1 MYLIE
6 ILHQT
11 TTPSSLTYSARPL
24 YLIEILHQTTTTV
37 AFSVATACCILS
49 KFYIKPQPSRRRLP
63 TCGVVSYRNSTSN
76 HNPVQIRND
85 KGELYLIEILHQT
98 TTFRIALFASMGCIL
113 SKFYIKPQLACGW
126 YDLRRVVS
134 YRNSTSN
141 HNSAF
146 AIRLD
151 ILLYLIEI
159 LHQTTTKTFATRL
172 SNRCILSKFYIKP
185 QQLRKTHGKLFVVS
199 YRNSTS
205 NHNNVLYNTIRSA
218 LYLIEILHQTT
229 TPQSSV
235 ILPPPLYLIE
245 ILHQTTTTHVSVRV
259 GFRCILSKFYI
270 KPQLWPRGSLIYSGC
285 ILSKFYIKPQLM
297 PLY

>member
-1 MYLIE
+1 MIGPSSVVSYRNSTSNHNRIRLRFSERIVVSYRNSTSNHNKNNGATAIKMLYLIE

-11 TTPSSLTYSARPL
+11 TTDSESDTYAGRLYLIEILHQTTTLISVSSFSTSCILSKFYIKPQLPVALLRYVVVVSYRNSTSNHNQNTRSIGRSIVVSYRNSTSNHNRGRTLCGICEL

-141 HNSAF
+141 HNKV
-146 AIRLD
+146 
-151 ILLYLIEI
+151 E
-159 LHQTTTKTFATRL
+159 
-172 SNRCILSKFYIKP
+172 
-185 QQLRKTHGKLFVVS
+185 
-199 YRNSTS
+199 
-205 NHNNVLYNTIRSA
+205 
-218 LYLIEILHQTT
+218 
-229 TPQSSV
+229 
-235 ILPPPLYLIE
+235 
-245 ILHQTTTTHVSVRV
+245 
-259 GFRCILSKFYI
+259 
-270 KPQLWPRGSLIYSGC
+270 
-285 ILSKFYIKPQLM
+285 
-297 PLY
+297 